1 MTRPNVKLTKKQLV
15 LLVIIAAGLLVFGV
29 LTAISGAVARTQST
43 QYSAKYWDPDGRY
56 SMVSVFLPKGNGLA
70 QDNVRLLEYTLDQA
84 LINEALEAPSDNARL
99 YVSSYSVKTEAS
111 VSSQR
116 SKSQTCTAYGV
127 GGDFFR
133 FHNYELISG
142 SYLVEDSLMDDH
154 VVLDEEAA
162 WKIFGAIEVDGMT
175 LTYDGKEYIVQG
187 VVKPMDEFKSKA
199 GGAESG
205 TIFFPFGRIE
215 GEADCYEIIFPN
227 PVSGFAVKQITE
239 AFKSCGYDEDDIRI
253 VNNSERYGF
262 VNSAK
267 RLAKWTDRGMSFK
280 ALTYPYWE
288 NSAIAVENIVDLLTF
303 FRILFIVPPII
314 IVVVSIIC
322 FHPLHRFK
330 LLVLKIVEHFKK

>member
-15 LLVIIAAGLLVFGV
+15 LLVIIAAGLFVFGI
-29 LTAISGAVARTQST
+29 LTAISGSVARTQST

-56 SMVSVFLPKGNGLA
+56 SMVSVFLPEGSGLE
-70 QDNVRLLEYTLDQA
+70 QDNVRQLEYALDQA
-84 LINEALEAPSDNARL
+84 LIKEAIEAPSDNARL

-142 SYLVEDSLMDDH
+142 SYLVEDSIMDDH

-175 LTYDGKEYIVQG
+175 LKYDGKEYVVQG

-205 TIFFPFGRIE
+205 TIFFPFSRI
-215 GEADCYEIIFPN
+215 GGKADCYEIIFPN
-227 PVSGFAVKQITE
+227 PVSGFAVKQLKE

-253 VNNSERYGF
+253 VDNSERYGF
-262 VNSAK
+262 VNSVK
-267 RLAKWTDRGMSFK
+267 RLVKWTDKGMSFK
-280 ALTYPYWE
+280 SLTYPYWE
-288 NSAIAVENIVDLLTF
+288 NSAIAVENIVDLLTL
-303 FRILFIVPPII
+303 FRILFIVPPVI

>member
-15 LLVIIAAGLLVFGV
+15 LLVIIAAGLLVFGI

-56 SMVSVFLPKGNGLA
+56 SMVSVFLPEGSGLE
-70 QDNVRLLEYTLDQA
+70 QDNVRQLEYALDQA
-84 LINEALEAPSDNARL
+84 LIKEALEAPSDNARL

-133 FHNYELISG
+133 FHSYELISG

-175 LTYDGKEYIVQG
+175 LKYDGKEYIVQG

-199 GGAESG
+199 GGAKSG
-205 TIFFPFGRIE
+205 TIFFPFSRID
-215 GEADCYEIIFPN
+215 GKAGCYEIIFPN
-227 PVSGFAVKQITE
+227 PVSGFAAKQLKET
-239 AFKSCGYDEDDIRI
+239 FKSCGYDENDIRI
-253 VNNSERYGF
+253 VDNSERYGF
-262 VNSAK
+262 VNSVK
-267 RLAKWTDRGMSFK
+267 RLVKWTDRGMSFK
-280 ALTYPYWE
+280 ALKYPYWE
-288 NSAIAVENIVDLLTF
+288 NSAIAVENIVDLLTL
-303 FRILFIVPPII
+303 FRILFIVPPAV
-314 IVVVSIIC
+314 IVVISIIC

>member
-15 LLVIIAAGLLVFGV
+15 LLVIIAAGLLVFGI

-56 SMVSVFLPKGNGLA
+56 SMVSVFLPEGSGLE
-70 QDNVRLLEYTLDQA
+70 QDNVRQLEYALDQA
-84 LINEALEAPSDNARL
+84 LIKEALEAPSDNARL

-133 FHNYELISG
+133 FHSYELISG

-175 LTYDGKEYIVQG
+175 LKYDGKEYIVQG

-205 TIFFPFGRIE
+205 TIFFPFSRID
-215 GEADCYEIIFPN
+215 GKAGCYEIIFPN
-227 PVSGFAVKQITE
+227 PVSGFAAKQLKE
-239 AFKSCGYDEDDIRI
+239 AFKSCGYDENDIRI
-253 VNNSERYGF
+253 VDNSERYGF
-262 VNSAK
+262 VNSVK
-267 RLAKWTDRGMSFK
+267 RLVKWTDRGMSFK
-280 ALTYPYWE
+280 ALKYPYWE
-288 NSAIAVENIVDLLTF
+288 NSAIAVENIVDLLTL
-303 FRILFIVPPII
+303 FRILFIVPPAV
-314 IVVVSIIC
+314 IVVISIIC

>member
-15 LLVIIAAGLLVFGV
+15 LLVIIAAGLFVFGI
-29 LTAISGAVARTQST
+29 LTAISGSVARTQST

-56 SMVSVFLPKGNGLA
+56 SMVSVFLPEGSGLE
-70 QDNVRLLEYTLDQA
+70 QDNVRQLEYALDQA
-84 LINEALEAPSDNARL
+84 LIKEALEAPSDNARL

-154 VVLDEEAA
+154 VVIDEEAA

-175 LTYDGKEYIVQG
+175 LKYDGKEYIVQG

-205 TIFFPFGRIE
+205 TIFFPFSRID
-215 GEADCYEIIFPN
+215 GKAGCYEIIFPN
-227 PVSGFAVKQITE
+227 PVSGFAAKQLKE
-239 AFKSCGYDEDDIRI
+239 AFKSCGYDENDIRI
-253 VNNSERYGF
+253 VDNSERYGF
-262 VNSAK
+262 VNSVK
-267 RLAKWTDRGMSFK
+267 RLVKWTDRGMSFK
-280 ALTYPYWE
+280 ALKYPYWE
-288 NSAIAVENIVDLLTF
+288 NSAIAVENIVDLLTL
-303 FRILFIVPPII
+303 FRILFIVPPAV
-314 IVVVSIIC
+314 IVVISIIC

>member
-15 LLVIIAAGLLVFGV
+15 LLVIIAAGLLVFGI

-56 SMVSVFLPKGNGLA
+56 SMVSVFLPEGSGLE
-70 QDNVRLLEYTLDQA
+70 QDNVRQLEYALDQA
-84 LINEALEAPSDNARL
+84 LIKEALEAPSDNARL

-133 FHNYELISG
+133 FHSYELISG

-154 VVLDEEAA
+154 VVIDEEAA

-175 LTYDGKEYIVQG
+175 LKYDGKEYIVQG

-205 TIFFPFGRIE
+205 TIFFPFSRID
-215 GEADCYEIIFPN
+215 GKAGCYEIIFPN
-227 PVSGFAVKQITE
+227 PVSGFAAKQLKE
-239 AFKSCGYDEDDIRI
+239 AFKSCGYDENDIRI
-253 VNNSERYGF
+253 VDNSERYGF
-262 VNSAK
+262 VNSVK
-267 RLAKWTDRGMSFK
+267 RLVKWTDRGMSFK
-280 ALTYPYWE
+280 ALKYPYWE
-288 NSAIAVENIVDLLTF
+288 I
-303 FRILFIVPPII
+303 
-314 IVVVSIIC
+314 
-322 FHPLHRFK
+322 
-330 LLVLKIVEHFKK
+330 

>member
-15 LLVIIAAGLLVFGV
+15 LLVIIAAGLFVFGI
-29 LTAISGAVARTQST
+29 LTAISGSVARTQST

-56 SMVSVFLPKGNGLA
+56 SMVSVFLPEGSGLE
-70 QDNVRLLEYTLDQA
+70 QDNVRQLEYALDQA
-84 LINEALEAPSDNARL
+84 LIKEAIEAPSDNARL
-99 YVSSYSVKTEAS
+99 YVSSYSLKTEAS

-142 SYLVEDSLMDDH
+142 SYLVEDSIMDDH
-154 VVLDEEAA
+154 VVIDEEAA

-175 LTYDGKEYIVQG
+175 LKYDGKEYIVQG

-205 TIFFPFGRIE
+205 TIFFPFSRI
-215 GEADCYEIIFPN
+215 GGKAGCYEIIFPN
-227 PVSGFAVKQITE
+227 PVSGFAAKQLKE
-239 AFKSCGYDEDDIRI
+239 AFKSCGYDENDIRI
-253 VNNSERYGF
+253 VDNSERYGF
-262 VNSAK
+262 VNSVK
-267 RLAKWTDRGMSFK
+267 RLVKWTDRGMSFK
-280 ALTYPYWE
+280 ALKYPYWE
-288 NSAIAVENIVDLLTF
+288 NSAIAVENIVDLLTL
-303 FRILFIVPPII
+303 FRILFIVPPAV
-314 IVVVSIIC
+314 IVVISIIC

>member
-15 LLVIIAAGLLVFGV
+15 LLVIIAAGLLVLGL
-29 LTAISGAVARTQST
+29 LTDISRAVARTQST

-56 SMVSVFLPKGNGLA
+56 SMVSVFLPEGSGLE
-70 QDNVRLLEYTLDQA
+70 QDNVRQLEYALDQA
-84 LINEALEAPSDNARL
+84 LIKEALEAPSDNARL

-133 FHNYELISG
+133 FHSYELISG

-154 VVLDEEAA
+154 VVIDEEAA

-175 LTYDGKEYIVQG
+175 LKYDGKEYIVQG

-205 TIFFPFGRIE
+205 TIFFPFSRID
-215 GEADCYEIIFPN
+215 GKAGCYEIIFPN
-227 PVSGFAVKQITE
+227 PVSGFAAKQLKE
-239 AFKSCGYDEDDIRI
+239 AFKSCGYDENDIRI
-253 VNNSERYGF
+253 VDNSERYGF
-262 VNSAK
+262 VNSVK
-267 RLAKWTDRGMSFK
+267 RLVKWTDRGMSFK
-280 ALTYPYWE
+280 ALKYPYWE
-288 NSAIAVENIVDLLTF
+288 NSAIAVENIVDLLTL
-303 FRILFIVPPII
+303 FRILFIVPPAV
-314 IVVVSIIC
+314 IVVISIIC

>member
-15 LLVIIAAGLLVFGV
+15 LLVIIAAGLLVFGI

-56 SMVSVFLPKGNGLA
+56 SMVSVFLPEGSGLE
-70 QDNVRLLEYTLDQA
+70 QDNVRQLEYALDQA
-84 LINEALEAPSDNARL
+84 LIKEALEAPSDNARL

-133 FHNYELISG
+133 FHSYELISG

-154 VVLDEEAA
+154 VVIDEEAA

-175 LTYDGKEYIVQG
+175 LKYDGKEYIVQG

-205 TIFFPFGRIE
+205 TIFFPFSRID
-215 GEADCYEIIFPN
+215 GKAGCYEIIFPN
-227 PVSGFAVKQITE
+227 PVSGFAAKQLKE
-239 AFKSCGYDEDDIRI
+239 AFKSCGYDENDIRI
-253 VNNSERYGF
+253 VDNSERYGF
-262 VNSAK
+262 LNSVK
-267 RLAKWTDRGMSFK
+267 RLVKWTDRGMSFK
-280 ALTYPYWE
+280 ALKYPYWE
-288 NSAIAVENIVDLLTF
+288 NSAIAVENIVDLLTL
-303 FRILFIVPPII
+303 FRILFIVPPVI
-314 IVVVSIIC
+314 IVVVSIIS

>member
-15 LLVIIAAGLLVFGV
+15 LLVIIAAGLLVFGI

-56 SMVSVFLPKGNGLA
+56 SMVSVFLPEGSGLE
-70 QDNVRLLEYTLDQA
+70 QDNVRQLEYALDQA
-84 LINEALEAPSDNARL
+84 LIKEALEAPSDNARL

-133 FHNYELISG
+133 FHSYELISG

-154 VVLDEEAA
+154 VVIDEEAA

-175 LTYDGKEYIVQG
+175 LKYDGKEYIVQG

-205 TIFFPFGRIE
+205 TIFFPFSRID
-215 GEADCYEIIFPN
+215 GKAGCYEIIFPN
-227 PVSGFAVKQITE
+227 PVSGFAAKQLKE
-239 AFKSCGYDEDDIRI
+239 AFKSCGYDENDIRI
-253 VNNSERYGF
+253 VDNSERYGF
-262 VNSAK
+262 VNSVK
-267 RLAKWTDRGMSFK
+267 RLVKWTDRGMSFK
-280 ALTYPYWE
+280 ALKYPYWE
-288 NSAIAVENIVDLLTF
+288 NSAIAVENIVDLLTL
-303 FRILFIVPPII
+303 FRILFIVPPAV
-314 IVVVSIIC
+314 IVVISIIC

>member
-15 LLVIIAAGLLVFGV
+15 LLVIIAAGLLVFGI

-56 SMVSVFLPKGNGLA
+56 SMVSVFLPEGSGLE
-70 QDNVRLLEYTLDQA
+70 QDNVRQLEYALDQA
-84 LINEALEAPSDNARL
+84 LIKEALEAPSDNARL

-133 FHNYELISG
+133 FHSYELISG
-142 SYLVEDSLMDDH
+142 SYLVEDSLMDDY
-154 VVLDEEAA
+154 VVIDEEAA

-175 LTYDGKEYIVQG
+175 LKYDGKEYIVQG

-205 TIFFPFGRIE
+205 TIFFPFSRID
-215 GEADCYEIIFPN
+215 GKAGCYEIIFPN
-227 PVSGFAVKQITE
+227 PVSGFAAKQLKE
-239 AFKSCGYDEDDIRI
+239 AFKSCGYDENDIRI
-253 VNNSERYGF
+253 VDNSERYGF
-262 VNSAK
+262 VNSVK
-267 RLAKWTDRGMSFK
+267 RLVKWTDRGMSFK
-280 ALTYPYWE
+280 ALKYPYWE
-288 NSAIAVENIVDLLTF
+288 NSAIAVENIVDLLTL
-303 FRILFIVPPII
+303 FRILFIVPPAV
-314 IVVVSIIC
+314 IVVISIIC

>member
-15 LLVIIAAGLLVFGV
+15 LLVIIAAGLLVFGI

-56 SMVSVFLPKGNGLA
+56 SMVSVFLPEGSGLE
-70 QDNVRLLEYTLDQA
+70 QDNVRQLEYALDQA
-84 LINEALEAPSDNARL
+84 LIKEALEAPSDNARL

-133 FHNYELISG
+133 FHSYELISG

-175 LTYDGKEYIVQG
+175 LKYDGKEYIVQG

-205 TIFFPFGRIE
+205 TIFFPFSRID
-215 GEADCYEIIFPN
+215 GKAGCYEIIFPN
-227 PVSGFAVKQITE
+227 PVSGFAAKQLKE
-239 AFKSCGYDEDDIRI
+239 AFKSCGYDENDICI
-253 VNNSERYGF
+253 VDNSERYGF
-262 VNSAK
+262 VNSVK
-267 RLAKWTDRGMSFK
+267 RLVKWTDRGMSFK
-280 ALTYPYWE
+280 ALKYPYWE
-288 NSAIAVENIVDLLTF
+288 NSAIAVENIVDLLTL
-303 FRILFIVPPII
+303 FRILFIVPPAV
-314 IVVVSIIC
+314 IVVISIIC

>member
-15 LLVIIAAGLLVFGV
+15 LLVIIAAGLLVFGI

-56 SMVSVFLPKGNGLA
+56 SMVSVFLPEGSGLE
-70 QDNVRLLEYTLDQA
+70 QDNVRQLEYALDQA
-84 LINEALEAPSDNARL
+84 LIKEALEAPSDNARL

-133 FHNYELISG
+133 FHSYELISG

-154 VVLDEEAA
+154 VVIDEEAA

-175 LTYDGKEYIVQG
+175 LKYDGKEYIVQG

-205 TIFFPFGRIE
+205 TIFFPFSRID
-215 GEADCYEIIFPN
+215 GKAGCYEIIFPN
-227 PVSGFAVKQITE
+227 PVSGFAAKQLKE
-239 AFKSCGYDEDDIRI
+239 AFKSCGYDENDIRI
-253 VNNSERYGF
+253 VDNSEKPSPSLPR
-262 VNSAK
+262 S
-267 RLAKWTDRGMSFK
+267 
-280 ALTYPYWE
+280 
-288 NSAIAVENIVDLLTF
+288 
-303 FRILFIVPPII
+303 
-314 IVVVSIIC
+314 
-322 FHPLHRFK
+322 
-330 LLVLKIVEHFKK
+330 

>member
-15 LLVIIAAGLLVFGV
+15 LLVIIAAGLFVFGI
-29 LTAISGAVARTQST
+29 LTAISGSVARTQST

-56 SMVSVFLPKGNGLA
+56 SMVSVFLPEGSGLE
-70 QDNVRLLEYTLDQA
+70 QDNVRQLEYALDQA
-84 LINEALEAPSDNARL
+84 LIKEALEAPSDNARL

-142 SYLVEDSLMDDH
+142 SYLVEDSIMDDH

-175 LTYDGKEYIVQG
+175 LTYDGKEYVVQG

-205 TIFFPFGRIE
+205 TIFFPFSRID
-215 GEADCYEIIFPN
+215 GKADCYEIIFPN

-253 VNNSERYGF
+253 VDNSERYGF
-262 VNSAK
+262 VNSVK
-267 RLAKWTDRGMSFK
+267 RLVKWTDKGMSFK
-280 ALTYPYWE
+280 SLTYPHWE
-288 NSAIAVENIVDLLTF
+288 NCAIAVENIVDLLTL
-303 FRILFIVPPII
+303 FRILFIVPPAV
-314 IVVVSIIC
+314 IVVISIIC